1 MKVKSINQ
9 KPIFL
14 DKRACQ
20 PEHRKPKGWARTQ
33 RIMFAMD
40 RVERVDRK
48 HSDKLDAKIEKAQ
61 AQRDERKAFREAKRL
76 AKLIK

>member
-1 MKVKSINQ
+1 
-9 KPIFL
+9 
-14 DKRACQ
+14 
-20 PEHRKPKGWARTQ
+20 
-33 RIMFAMD
+33 MD

-76 AKLIK
+76 AKLIG